1 MHLTA
6 EQTTLF
12 RHNGFLKLPRRL
24 PDATVTLLKTT
35 IHEHIRDERAPVARD
50 GQGRVV
56 RISDLWGRGT
66 PFQEVLICAEVLDPL
81 ESLLGPNIEMV
92 LNRHNHA
99 TLRVAGDGTDYAHRD
114 ILQWSRSLVTILFYL
129 EETTLE
135 NGCTFVIPG
144 SHLLPSGSSSSSS
157 LRLAEDET
165 VRRMDVLDQAVPV
178 PMPAGGLLA
187 LDSFVMHAAGTN
199 KTTGTRMSMTAGY
212 HSVDELSNVENPR
225 RVLVRGTRIY
235 LGNDAR

>member
-1 MHLTA
+1 MMLTA
-6 EQTTLF
+6 EQTALF
-12 RHNGFLKLPRRL
+12 RHNGFLKLPRPL
-24 PDATVTLLKTT
+24 PNATVALLKTT
-35 IHEHIRDERAPVARD
+35 IEEHIQSARAPVARN
-50 GQGRVV
+50 GQDRVV

-66 PFQEVLICAEVLDPL
+66 PFREALTGPEVLDPL

-99 TLRVAGDGTDYAHRD
+99 TLRVAGDGTDYPHRD
-114 ILQWSRSLVTILFYL
+114 ILQWSRSLVTVLFYL

-144 SHLLPSGSSSSSS
+144 SHLLPGIAS
-157 LRLAEDET
+157 LRIAEDET
-165 VRRMDVLDQAVPV
+165 VRRMDILDQALPV
-178 PMPAGGLLA
+178 PMSAGGLLA

-199 KTTGTRMSMTAGY
+199 KTMGTRMSMTAGY
-212 HSVDELSNVENPR
+212 HSVDELSGVENPQ

-235 LGNDAR
+235 LGNDARS

>member
-1 MHLTA
+1 MRTA
-6 EQTTLF
+6 TF
-12 RHNGFLKLPRRL
+12 CNG
-24 PDATVTLLKTT
+24 
-35 IHEHIRDERAPVARD
+35 RAP
-50 GQGRVV
+50 
-56 RISDLWGRGT
+56 
-66 PFQEVLICAEVLDPL
+66 
-81 ESLLGPNIEMV
+81 
-92 LNRHNHA
+92 
-99 TLRVAGDGTDYAHRD
+99 
-114 ILQWSRSLVTILFYL
+114 WSRSSSIL

-144 SHLLPSGSSSSSS
+144 SHLLPSASSAS

-165 VRRMDVLDQAVPV
+165 VKRMDVLDQAVPV

-212 HSVDELSNVENPR
+212 HSVDELSRVENPS

-235 LGNDAR
+235 LGNDAAR

>member
-1 MHLTA
+1 MHLTP
-6 EQTTLF
+6 EQIFLF
-12 RHNGFLKLPRRL
+12 RHNGFLQLPQRL
-24 PDATVTLLKTT
+24 PEPTVAGLKAT
-35 IHEHIRDERAPVARD
+35 IWEHIRSEVPPVTRD

-66 PFQEVLICAEVLDPL
+66 PFREALTAAEVLDPL
-81 ESLLGPNIEMV
+81 ESLLGPNIELV

-99 TLRVAGDGTDYAHRD
+99 TLRLAGDGTDYPHRD
-114 ILQWSRSLVTILFYL
+114 ILQWSRSVVTVLFYL

-144 SHLLPSGSSSSSS
+144 THLLPGTGTAS

-165 VRRMDVLDQAVPV
+165 VQRMNILDQAVPV

-187 LDSFVMHAAGTN
+187 LDSFVMHAAGSN
-199 KTTGTRMSMTAGY
+199 KTPGTRMSMTAGY
-212 HSVDELSNVENPR
+212 HSVDELSDVENPKR
-225 RVLVRGTRIY
+225 ALVRGTRLY
-235 LGNDAR
+235 LGNDYR